1 MKKLAAALIGLG
13 VVALAAAAPM
23 AQTTPLTEVRGPF
36 DSLKL
41 SAELARSGHQRH
53 DPWALAVAARIRK
66 LTPVQ
71 EISRTPEGV
80 VAAEVARHDDVAAW
94 LAEAEDFG
102 GDDARIL
109 ALVRE
114 VRAMSFKG
122 RSGGPQLSKA
132 RLGPGA
138 IHQYG
143 EVFQIGHPAVVY
155 VEGDGDTDLMLSVRA
170 PGGNAAC
177 SEMGPGDV
185 KLCAWTAVQGGRYA
199 VEVRNPGRVDNAYA
213 LATN

>member
-1 MKKLAAALIGLG
+1 MKKLVAVCYGLA
-13 VVALAAAAPM
+13 VVALATAAPV
-23 AQTTPLTEVRGPF
+23 AQPNPLTEVRAPF

-41 SAELARSGHQRH
+41 SAELARSGRQRH

-66 LTPVQ
+66 LTPFQ
-71 EISRTPEGV
+71 Q
-80 VAAEVARHDDVAAW
+80 VARAPDGALAAAPDRGEVEAW
-94 LAEAEDFG
+94 LAEAEEMG
-102 GDDARIL
+102 GDDPRIT

-122 RSGGPQLSKA
+122 RAGGPQLSNA

-143 EVFQIGHPAVVY
+143 ESFQIGHPAVVY
-155 VEGDGDTDLMLSVRA
+155 VEGDGDTDLMLTVRA
-170 PGGNAAC
+170 PGGGPAC

-199 VEVRNPGRVDNAYA
+199 VEVRNTGRVDNAYA